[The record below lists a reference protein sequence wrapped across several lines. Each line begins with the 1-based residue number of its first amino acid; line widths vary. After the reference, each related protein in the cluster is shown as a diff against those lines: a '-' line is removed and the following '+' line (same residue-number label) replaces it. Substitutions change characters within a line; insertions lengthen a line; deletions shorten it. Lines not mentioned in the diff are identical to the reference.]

1 MVSHRKRS
9 KTGGRQ
15 NPNAARKT
23 PQKPELQRLPKP
35 PRLTCVSCR
44 SIGVR
49 CNGDRPCSHCEGWLK
64 SDCVYEDPMTS
75 YPTIYKV
82 KGKNVPQQSNQHKVH
97 GNDDTNKAIDRA
109 SGPNTHKSGEPDEQG
124 FRKQLDKL
132 NEAHFLRSKAS
143 CPGELCSS
151 PLSQNAP
158 PPTGVDAWASTNATC
173 TLQPAS
179 TGVLESM
186 DPLPMTDDSSEPTVT
201 SAMMPQPPSAF
212 PPSNNDPSTVGLD
225 SPPASLPLASL
236 PPPLPPPPPLI
247 NNACQPKLLGEVKQT
262 CSRPSS
268 VERGEEEIPNVP
280 KYACHLIDKNTGSL
294 KQDQKVAVVGMLRQL
309 RSALKDVKAAD
320 KKPHKPIMPP
330 YELSLY
336 LLRVYHREVCYL
348 FPFICFSTFMRAYRS
363 LNSDDG
369 AATGHFTSALF
380 GLGGSGEE
388 SSTHPLMFRCALF
401 TMLSHAARFSQ
412 MKEKDRTFLSRA
424 FWECACAHLTPALV
438 KENSLAAVQTFLII
452 AVSFNSTR
460 FSGDERR
467 IPIEIAHRLA
477 QHMRLDDVNDGV
489 MRSPEEKETR
499 MKAWYGC
506 VMMTSF
512 VQTAVNF
519 RLPLSSRTGTKALE
533 SADQTPPDIIPFS
546 FFTGCVA
553 RCEELEK
560 ILKNMPKAR
569 SHIFPK
575 EFSSRYSHGLAE
587 LLEMFAKFLSVLPV
601 ALDWT
606 TMGIPSLEV
615 DAIESVDTQKV
626 NLEAADL
633 QIPGLEILDSNTA
646 DSQTIDSQA
655 ENSQAAACNTSFM
668 FIRSMLFSP
677 IFMEAG
683 IQECLASGE
692 DISTLNTVAE
702 QKARFCAIQCLKNAI
717 HLLNY
722 MHKRSMP
729 RARSREPWWWDPYHV
744 GTVGLIIIM
753 AQTSES
759 LWTSFDVTL
768 LKQAWKYCQELL
780 IFDRT
785 NSSFKRDVVEFLWK
799 VNGGISKGRV
809 LANEYFMIPEPPS
822 ATERGDKAGFR
833 TWTFD
838 VDPSRLEADGIIR
851 IPYSVAQNSQ
861 TLPDEDYMDIE
872 ISPRTRVEDVLVMPQ
887 ASADWSN
894 QAGTALRA
902 ETAAMSVSNAFNG
915 RPSLTASVDTDF
927 SFTPGADLD
936 FAFTPGMMDM
946 DFALDPNAD
955 SSFAQ
960 PNSSSGTPF
969 SPSRWDTGRSCHRT
983 ASASAPSSLMPFSQA
998 QWTACYDPTTAP
1010 ASSMPFSRPSWTAGM
1025 AYSQPRQ
1032 APGMP
1037 SGAPPLKVMH
1047 FNPTMSSD
1055 QRQPTFSRD
1064 TPNTPSQ
1071 PPVGYTSS
1079 ASAAFHGGNIF
1090 LNGLT
1095 R

>member
-9 KTGGRQ
+9 KAGGRQ

-23 PQKPELQRLPKP
+23 LQKPELQRLPKP

-44 SIGVR
+44 SIGAR

-82 KGKNVPQQSNQHKVH
+82 KGKNVPQQPNQPKVH
-97 GNDDTNKAIDRA
+97 GHNDTDKAIDRA
-109 SGPNTHKSGEPDEQG
+109 STLKTHNFGEPDEQG

-143 CPGELCSS
+143 CPGESCST

-158 PPTGVDAWASTNATC
+158 PPTGVDAWAPTNTAC
-173 TLQPAS
+173 TLQPAR

-186 DPLPMTDDSSEPTVT
+186 DPLPMTTDSSEPTVT

-212 PPSNNDPSTVGLD
+212 LTSNDDPSTVDVD

-247 NNACQPKLLGEVKQT
+247 NNASQLGKVKQT
-262 CSRPSS
+262 YSRPSS

-280 KYACHLIDKNTGSL
+280 NYACHLIDKNTGSL
-294 KQDQKVAVVGMLRQL
+294 KQDQKVAVVDMLRQL
-309 RSALKDVKAAD
+309 RSALSDTKAAD
-320 KKPHKPIMPP
+320 REPHKPIMPP

-336 LLRVYHREVCYL
+336 LLRVYHREICYL

-369 AATGHFTSALF
+369 AAIGHFTSALF

-388 SSTHPLMFRCALF
+388 LSTHPLMFRCALF

-412 MKEKDRTFLSRA
+412 MKEKDRMFLSRA

-438 KENSLAAVQTFLII
+438 KENSLAAVQTFLIV

-460 FSGDERR
+460 FTGDERR
-467 IPIEIAHRLA
+467 IPIEIAYRLA

-489 MRSPEEKETR
+489 LRSPEEKEAR

-512 VQTAVNF
+512 VKTAVNF
-519 RLPLSSRTGTKALE
+519 RLPLSCRVGAKALE
-533 SADQTPPDIIPFS
+533 SANQTPPDSIPFS

-560 ILKNMPKAR
+560 ILKNMPKAS
-569 SHIFPK
+569 SHTLPK
-575 EFSSRYSHGLAE
+575 KSSSHYSHALAE

-615 DAIESVDTQKV
+615 DTIGSVDTQKT
-626 NLEAADL
+626 NLDAAEL
-633 QIPGLEILDSNTA
+633 QIPGLEILDSNTE
-646 DSQTIDSQA
+646 DSQTTDSQA

-668 FIRSMLFSP
+668 FIRSMLFGP

-702 QKARFCAIQCLKNAI
+702 QKARFCALHCLKHAI
-717 HLLNY
+717 YLLNY

-729 RARSREPWWWDPYHV
+729 RARSLEPWWWDPYHV

-759 LWTSFDVTL
+759 LWTSFDVNL

-799 VNGGISKGRV
+799 VNGGITKGRV

-822 ATERGDKAGFR
+822 ATERGGKGGFR

-851 IPYSVAQNSQ
+851 VPYSVAQNTH

-872 ISPRTRVEDVLVMPQ
+872 ISPRTRIEDVLVMPQ

-894 QAGTALRA
+894 QAGAAPRA

-915 RPSLTASVDTDF
+915 RPSLTPSVDTDF

-936 FAFTPGMMDM
+936 FTFPPGMVDM

-955 SSFAQ
+955 GSFAQ
-960 PNSSSGTPF
+960 PNSSSSTPF
-969 SPSRWDTGRSCHRT
+969 SPSRWDTGRACHRT
-983 ASASAPSSLMPFSQA
+983 ASASTSSSFMPFSQA
-998 QWTACYDPTTAP
+998 QWTADMACYDPTTAP
-1010 ASSMPFSRPSWTAGM
+1010 ASSMLFSRPSWTAGM
-1025 AYSQPRQ
+1025 AYRQPGQ
-1032 APGMP
+1032 APDMP
-1037 SGAPPLKVMH
+1037 SDAPPLKVMH
-1047 FNPTMSSD
+1047 FNPAMSSD
-1055 QRQPTFSRD
+1055 QGQSTFSRD
-1064 TPNTPSQ
+1064 TPNQ

-1090 LNGLT
+1090 LNGL
-1095 R
+1095 RR